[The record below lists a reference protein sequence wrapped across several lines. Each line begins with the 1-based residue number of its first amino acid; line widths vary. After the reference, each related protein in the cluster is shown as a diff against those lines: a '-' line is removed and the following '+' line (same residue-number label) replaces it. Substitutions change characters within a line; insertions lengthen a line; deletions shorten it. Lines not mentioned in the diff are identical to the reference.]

1 MNLISMNDEG
11 LLLLGYNRA
20 FSGLTSEKLELIK
33 NELQKYF
40 IFSNTRWENSFYKSN
55 YYDEDKIIMVDNNDS
70 ESLLLKENFDST
82 YEALHTA
89 IESVLSPEE
98 IINHIRYEHNSK
110 EMKQKLDSNNLQ
122 LCFFMNAL
130 SKDYFIN
137 TVSKGKLLPP
147 KSTLFYP
154 KLPTGLVIQYLE

>member
-1 MNLISMNDEG
+1 
-11 LLLLGYNRA
+11 
-20 FSGLTSEKLELIK
+20 
-33 NELQKYF
+33 
-40 IFSNTRWENSFYKSN
+40 
-55 YYDEDKIIMVDNNDS
+55 MVDNNDS